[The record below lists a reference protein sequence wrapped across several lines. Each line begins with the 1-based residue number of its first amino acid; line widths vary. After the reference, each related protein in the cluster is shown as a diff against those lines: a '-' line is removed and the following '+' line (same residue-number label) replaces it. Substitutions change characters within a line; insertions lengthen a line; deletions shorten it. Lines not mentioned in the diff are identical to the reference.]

1 MTTTPDGPTGPSDKD
16 RVDAE
21 FEAMMQGLDFDT
33 TGLDDPAVG
42 TGSAGQGAGEDPRG
56 GDQAADGVDAD
67 QPPPIAIVATPVASA
82 KALAGVIRLAMAA
95 KEDDLALPIG
105 SITTDADSGALAIGP
120 LTEDEAHK
128 LASLVSTGLQRQG
141 VVLFWRQGDR
151 MTGTRYRQGERGE
164 DVPPAFVLGALDQQV
179 EDLLLGAES
188 VAGLDE
194 VFDPSALSRTEA
206 MTWIA
211 KGRKKK

>member
-33 TGLDDPAVG
+33 TGLEDMPPSQQADPG
-42 TGSAGQGAGEDPRG
+42 EEPGGEDR
-56 GDQAADGVDAD
+56 ADSE
-67 QPPPIAIVATPVASA
+67 QPIAIVATPVASA

-95 KEDDLALPIG
+95 AEDDLALPVG
-105 SITTDADSGALAIGP
+105 SITADADSGALAIGP
-120 LTEDEAHK
+120 LTEADAHT
-128 LASLVSTGLQRQG
+128 LAALVSTGLQRQG

-151 MTGTRYRQGERGE
+151 MTGTRYKQGQRGE

-188 VAGLDE
+188 VAGLEE
-194 VFDPSALSRTEA
+194 VYDPAALSRTEA
-206 MTWIA
+206 MKWIA
-211 KGRKKK
+211 TGRKKK